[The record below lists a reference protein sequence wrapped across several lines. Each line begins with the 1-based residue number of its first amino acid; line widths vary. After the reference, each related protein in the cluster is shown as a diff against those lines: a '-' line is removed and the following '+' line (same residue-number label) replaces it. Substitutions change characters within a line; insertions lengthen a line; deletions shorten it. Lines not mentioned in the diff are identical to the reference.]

1 MKKHRT
7 TKVSLIITA
16 IIAVVFSFAVEF
28 FNSPLNTQNPQKFKD
43 CDVLVHY
50 IDVGQGDAIFV
61 NLPDDRTMLIDA
73 GETDTGIV
81 DYITGIGETKID
93 YLIATHPHSDHI
105 GGMADVINTFE
116 INKFFMPEV
125 SHTTSVFEN
134 MIDAL
139 IVNQVDSQ
147 YIKSGDIICDSD
159 GLKIQILSPNN
170 GQEFDDLN
178 NYSAVVKLTYKN
190 KSFLFTGDAEKKAE
204 KLITRNISADVLK
217 VGHHGSDT
225 STGKEF
231 LDKVNPE
238 IAVISVGAHNDYGHP
253 DSRVLKRLEK
263 KNITILRTD
272 ISGTIIIGTD
282 GDNII
287 Y

>member
-1 MKKHRT
+1 MKKSGT
-7 TKVSLIITA
+7 TKISLIICVILVA
-16 IIAVVFSFAVEF
+16 IIALAVNF
-28 FNSPLNTQNPQKFKD
+28 FNSTDNTVTDEKYKD

-50 IDVGQGDAIFV
+50 IDVGQGDAIFA
-61 NLPDDRTMLIDA
+61 NLPGGKTLLIDA
-73 GETDTGIV
+73 GETGADVV

-93 YLIATHPHSDHI
+93 YVIATHPHSDHI
-105 GGMADVINTFE
+105 GGMEDVINTFE
-116 INKFFMPEV
+116 ISKFFMPEV

-134 MIDAL
+134 MIDSL
-139 IVNQVDSQ
+139 IEKQVDSE
-147 YIKSGDIICDSD
+147 YIKSGDVIFDSD
-159 GLKIQILSPNN
+159 GLKIQVLSPN
-170 GQEFDDLN
+170 GDEFDDLN
-178 NYSAVVKLTYKN
+178 NYSAIVKLTYKN

-204 KLITRNISADVLK
+204 KLITGDVSADVLK

-225 STGKEF
+225 STGKAF

-238 IAVISVGAHNDYGHP
+238 VAVISVGAGNDYGHP
-253 DSRVLKRLEK
+253 DDRVLKRLEK